1 MDIQSN
7 NLTIPRGSVF
17 FAKFK
22 PGTMTPGPRR
32 QIGNCPE
39 FTLSRDADN
48 LDHYSSQHG
57 KKTLDARISLA
68 STLTGNVT
76 TDDIKTENVAYFF
89 MGDVSTITVTPL
101 SAQVETYLLAK
112 AGDTYQLGLS
122 DTNPTGHRKVTITT
136 LTDGATPSPSALT
149 EGTDY
154 TVDTDLGTV
163 TFLTDQAK
171 ATVTFAVAA
180 STREQVIA
188 GDTQIEG
195 ELWFVSDNPTGAQ
208 GDILIP
214 RATIAPNGDFALVND
229 PESTA
234 FQTLALSISA
244 LKKGNLAFAYRD
256 GRPVA

>member
-1 MDIQSN
+1 MDTQSN

-39 FTLSRDADN
+39 FTLNRDSDN
-48 LDHYSSQHG
+48 LDHYSSQSG
-57 KKTLDARISLA
+57 KKTLDARITLS

-76 TDDIKTENVAYFF
+76 TDDIKTENIAYFF
-89 MGDVSTITVTPL
+89 MGAVSTITATSL
-101 SAQVETYLLAK
+101 SAQTATYLLVK

-136 LTDGATPSPSALT
+136 VTDGAGTPVALPANSY
-149 EGTDY
+149 E
-154 TVDTDLGTV
+154 VNTDLGII

-171 ATVTFAVAA
+171 AVVTFNVAA

-195 ELWFVSDNPTGAQ
+195 ELWFLSDNPAGPQ

-244 LKKGNLAFAYRD
+244 LKKGNLALAYRD